1 MGRPRLRRGFLSGNS
16 DDFALVL
23 ADAQA
28 GEPWALQHLFAQLG
42 PGVVGYFRTQGVR
55 DTDEFANEVFL
66 RAFRRLGDFTGPEA
80 AFRSWVFTIAH
91 HLLVDDRRR
100 TGRAPQLVE
109 LGAVAEIHGGDAEA
123 DGMHALS
130 EHDVRQLLAHLSPDQ
145 RDVIVLRMVADLS
158 IDDVAH
164 TLGKRVGAVKAL
176 QRRAIAAL
184 RREISGD
191 AVS

>member
-1 MGRPRLRRGFLSGNS
+1 MFVAGGR
-16 DDFALVL
+16 DDFSLVL
-23 ADAQA
+23 VAAQA
-28 GEPWALQHLFAQLG
+28 GEPWALQHLFAELG
-42 PGVVGYFRTQGVR
+42 PGVVGYFRNQGVR
-55 DTDEFANEVFL
+55 DADEFANEVFL

-100 TGRAPQLVE
+100 NGRAPQLVE
-109 LGAVAEIHGGDAEA
+109 LGAVAEIQGGDAEA
-123 DGMHALS
+123 DGMRALS
-130 EHDVRQLLAHLSPDQ
+130 EHDIRQLLARLSPDQ
-145 RDVIVLRMVADLS
+145 RDVITLRMVADLS
-158 IDDVAH
+158 IDDVAR

-176 QRRAIAAL
+176 QRRAVAAL

>member
-1 MGRPRLRRGFLSGNS
+1 MGRPRLRRGFLSGDT
-16 DDFALVL
+16 DDFSLVL

-28 GEPWALQHLFAQLG
+28 GESWALQQLFAELG

-55 DTDEFANEVFL
+55 DADEFANEVFL
-66 RAFRRLGDFTGPEA
+66 RAFRLLGDFTGPEA

-91 HLLVDDRRR
+91 NLLVDDRRR
-100 TGRAPQLVE
+100 NGRAPQLVE

-123 DGMHALS
+123 DGMRALS
-130 EHDVRQLLAHLSPDQ
+130 EHDIRQLLSRLSPDQ
-145 RDVIVLRMVADLS
+145 RDVIVLRVVVDLS
-158 IDDVAH
+158 IDDVAR

-176 QRRAIAAL
+176 HRRALAAL
-184 RREISGD
+184 RRELSGE